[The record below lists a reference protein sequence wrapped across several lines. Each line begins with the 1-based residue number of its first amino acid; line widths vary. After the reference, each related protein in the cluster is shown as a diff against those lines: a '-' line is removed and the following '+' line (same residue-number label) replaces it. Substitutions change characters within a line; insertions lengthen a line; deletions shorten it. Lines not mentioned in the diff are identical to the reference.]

1 MIVLKDVQKIVQQE
15 HWVFRILDP
24 HAGSELKKEKKK
36 HFRNTFA
43 PILLLETALF
53 DNAE

>member
-24 HAGSELKKEKKK
+24 HAGSELKKEKK
-36 HFRNTFA
+36 NTSE
-43 PILLLETALF
+43 ILLLPF
-53 DNAE
+53 CC